1 MNSNSGF
8 TVQRMVIGAV
18 ALAALLATPHFL
30 SFHHQD
36 LLIFL
41 TINVLAVCSY
51 RLVTLTGEWSLIHA
65 VMMGVGAYTVALLV
79 NHFDLAI
86 WFTLPLAGTA
96 AGARDRVATRAGS
109 RMAAPQVCAH

>member
-1 MNSNSGF
+1 MNNNSGISF
-8 TVQRMVIGAV
+8 TKLVIGTAV
-18 ALAALLATPHFL
+18 LAGLLILPHFL
-30 SFHHQD
+30 RFHHQD

-79 NHFDLAI
+79 KHFDLAI
-86 WFTLPLAGTA
+86 WFTLPLAV
-96 AGARDRVATRAGS
+96 ARSTLPPA
-109 RMAAPQVCAH
+109 

>member
-1 MNSNSGF
+1 MNSNNGF
-8 TVQRMVIGAV
+8 TVQKMVTGAV
-18 ALAALLATPHFL
+18 ALGALLVTPHFL

-65 VMMGVGAYTVALLV
+65 VMMGV
-79 NHFDLAI
+79 
-86 WFTLPLAGTA
+86 
-96 AGARDRVATRAGS
+96 
-109 RMAAPQVCAH
+109 

>member
-1 MNSNSGF
+1 M
-8 TVQRMVIGAV
+8 QRMVVGAI
-18 ALAALLATPHFL
+18 ALAALLTVPHFL

-96 AGARDRVATRAGS
+96 AGHCYAFLY
-109 RMAAPQVCAH
+109 